1 MAKEFRVPD
10 CQELHF
16 STELSQ
22 KRLSQARRT
31 LGPGVVQR
39 LLGFALYLL
48 GLKRSAIGQAINMPT
63 ETVKSMIKT
72 ISRDGVPGLEDR
84 RRVSSQQESQ
94 KPKPIT
100 LRHEGSFLV
109 IDLGGDKRDLKLS
122 REDSLQ
128 LKTVLISM
136 ANSGILPK
144 REAAQALNV
153 SSSYMTI
160 LARRFQEQGTT
171 ALLDKRQGQKQDYRV
186 PPAVKG
192 ELIQQFAVDLISCG
206 RTSSARISAE
216 LKERCGLE
224 VSARTV
230 RHHMALMGLKSVKR
244 SLPQL
249 VAAVKKTSTTCS
261 SS

>member
-1 MAKEFRVPD
+1 MSKEFQAPD
-10 CQELHF
+10 CQKLQF

-22 KRLSQARRT
+22 KRLCQAKRT

-48 GLKRSAIGQAINMPT
+48 GLNRSAVGQTINMPT

-72 ISRDGVPGLEDR
+72 INKDGIPGLEDR
-84 RRVSSQQESQ
+84 RRASPSQEPQ

-100 LRHEGSFLV
+100 LREEGSFL
-109 IDLGGDKRDLKLS
+109 IINLGADKPELKLS
-122 REDSLQ
+122 RQDPLQ

-136 ANSGILPK
+136 ANNGLLAK
-144 REAAQALNV
+144 HEAAQALNV
-153 SSSYMTI
+153 SSSYMST
-160 LARRFQEQGTT
+160 LVHRFQEQGTIS
-171 ALLDKRQGQKQDYRV
+171 LLDKRQGQRHDYRV
-186 PPAVKG
+186 PPEVKG

-206 RTSSARISAE
+206 RTSSSRISAE

-224 VSARTV
+224 LSARTV

>member
-1 MAKEFRVPD
+1 MSKEFQVPD
-10 CQELHF
+10 CQELQF

-22 KRLSQARRT
+22 KRLHQARRA

-48 GLKRSAIGQAINMPT
+48 GLNRSAIGQIINMPT

-72 ISRDGVPGLEDR
+72 INRDGIPGLEDR
-84 RRVSSQQESQ
+84 RRASPSQESR

-100 LRHEGSFLV
+100 LRDEGSFLI
-109 IDLGGDKRDLKLS
+109 IDLGADKPELKLS
-122 REDSLQ
+122 RQDPLQ
-128 LKTVLISM
+128 LKTVLISL
-136 ANSGILPK
+136 ANNGLLAK
-144 REAAQALNV
+144 NEAAQALNV
-153 SSSYMTI
+153 SSSYMST
-160 LARRFQEQGTT
+160 LVRRFQEQGTT
-171 ALLDKRQGQKQDYRV
+171 SLLDKRQGQRHDYRV

-192 ELIQQFAVDLISCG
+192 ELIQQFTVDLISCG
-206 RTSSARISAE
+206 RTSSSRISAE

-224 VSARTV
+224 ISARTV